1 MRVAI
6 LDPLAP
12 RVAAGEGRVCLVP
25 FDNQLL
31 KVARPHKPHLRRSE
45 RVKEEVQPPV
55 CDVGQERRTRISGSA
70 EVGGGDGPRAARVA
84 VFAQPTQRHRGSVL
98 GFLGV

>member
-1 MRVAI
+1 MT
-6 LDPLAP
+6 LAP

-25 FDNQLL
+25 FDDQLL
-31 KVARPHKPHLRRSE
+31 QVARPHEPHLLRSE

-55 CDVGQERRTRISGSA
+55 CNAERGEQGSVDLQRW
-70 EVGGGDGPRAARVA
+70 EGGDGPRAARVA
-84 VFAQPTQRHRGSVL
+84 VFAQPTQRHKGSVL